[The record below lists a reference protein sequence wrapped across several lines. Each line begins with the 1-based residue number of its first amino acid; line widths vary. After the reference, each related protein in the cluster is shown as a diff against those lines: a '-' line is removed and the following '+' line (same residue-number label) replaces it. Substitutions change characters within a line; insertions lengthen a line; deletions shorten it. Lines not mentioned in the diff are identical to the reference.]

1 MGRRIHYLRQ
11 AGMGLVLAALAL
23 APSLAPAQ
31 AYPQRAVKMV
41 VPFPPGG
48 LNDVVARALAQKLQ
62 DAWGQGV
69 VVENRAGGS
78 TVIGSELVARAAPD
92 GYTLL
97 VTSAA
102 HAINK
107 GFFRKLPYDTVTSF
121 TPVMLIATSPFIL
134 VVKNELPA
142 RTVAEFIALAKARPG
157 ALTYS
162 STGTGGSSHLMGE
175 MLAHQAGIN
184 ILHVPYKGMAPA
196 LTDLISGQVD
206 FTFGSYSSVG
216 PYLKGG
222 RMRAVAVSSAKRIG
236 VMPALPAIAEAGFP
250 DYDANPW
257 WGLVGPAGMPPAIV
271 NRIHTD
277 AVRSLRAQ
285 DVAERFRDAGVE
297 VVASTPAEYAAHL
310 DRDVA
315 RWEQVM
321 RSAGMKPE

>member
-1 MGRRIHYLRQ
+1 MRGHVRRLLLI
-11 AGMGLVLAALAL
+11 GLWCGLWCGLL
-23 APSLAPAQ
+23 APGAAPAQ
-31 AYPQRAVKMV
+31 AYPQRAVKLV
-41 VPFPPGG
+41 VPFTPGG

-78 TVIGSELVARAAPD
+78 TVIGTELVAKAAPD

-97 VTSAA
+97 MTSAA

-107 GFFRKLPYDTVTSF
+107 TFFRKLPYDTVKSF
-121 TPVMLIATSPFIL
+121 APVMLVATSPFLL
-134 VVKNELPA
+134 VVRNDLPA
-142 RTVAEFIALAKARPG
+142 RTVAEFVALAKARPG

-175 MLAHQAGIN
+175 MLAHQAGIS
-184 ILHVPYKGMAPA
+184 ITHVPYKGMAPA

-206 FTFGSYSSVG
+206 FSFGSYSSVG

-222 RMRAVAVSSAKRIG
+222 RMRAIAVSSAKRMG
-236 VMPALPAIAEAGFP
+236 VLPALPAIAEAGFP
-250 DYDANPW
+250 EYDANPW
-257 WGLVGPAGMPPAIV
+257 WGLVGPAGMPAAIV
-271 NRIHTD
+271 SRVHDD
-277 AVRSLRAQ
+277 AVRGLRAP
-285 DVAERFRDAGVE
+285 DVAERFRDVGVE